1 MAVPPFLH
9 LFSSLF
15 LLLVSLTATSIAA
28 SPNTQVPPLQWLE
41 VTDLLSGSPPPGLK
55 DASIG
60 YDDSSRTLVL
70 FGGESNGVPQGQT
83 YL

>member
-1 MAVPPFLH
+1 MAKAIPFH
-9 LFSSLF
+9 LIAAVLTVLVFLTSS
-15 LLLVSLTATSIAA
+15 SIAA

-41 VTDLLSGSPPPGLK
+41 ITDLLSGPAPPGLK

-60 YDDSSRTLVL
+60 YDDSSRTLVI
-70 FGGESNGVPQGQT
+70 FGGESNGVPQGKT